1 MITQESKLIWRQ
13 GSLTSLHRSSI
24 ETAESIQWQFLR
36 LSKTIYTHKAVGVVG
51 ENFNKLIVETAYSA
65 NQAIGDEMNVVQ
77 IRYDLVGSNTTCTP

>member
-1 MITQESKLIWRQ
+1 MQESKLIWRQ

-36 LSKTIYTHKAVGVVG
+36 LIKTIYTHNAVGAVG
-51 ENFNKLIVETAYSA
+51 QSFNKLLVETTYSA
-65 NQAIGDEMNVVQ
+65 NQPLGDEMNVVQ